1 MNNDVLLGLLFLGAL
16 LVGYL
21 LPAVI
26 ACLRGHH
33 NSAAISVFTV
43 LLGWTFLGWVIALV
57 WSLTAVDERRS

>member
-1 MNNDVLLGLLFLGAL
+1 MNNDAFLGLLFLGAM
-16 LVGYL
+16 LVGYV

-26 ACLRGHH
+26 ALLRGHH

-57 WSLTAVDERRS
+57 WSLTAVNDRRT